1 MTIVPSFWPPQPLSQ
16 LVHTKT
22 LLGNFFQLAF
32 LPEISDGLCVY
43 EYAITPA
50 PSVLPVRARE
60 ALHKSLGGLLSQFMR
75 PTPGKVISPTQLTAA
90 AHCDLGGGVWA
101 SLIPVTKLVLRPGS
115 PEFLSLVSALIR
127 RLTDSRPHQRVGR
140 LFFDSSRR
148 EDERLQV
155 LSGFSA
161 SAGFAEGLGAF
172 LHVDTLYRAVH
183 RKNALETI
191 GSSDSQ
197 HEWRRRCENSLVIAL
212 HNNRVYRIRSV
223 RFDMTPS
230 SLFSFRDKKSNSNKD
245 ITLYDF
251 YRRFY
256 NRPIYDMHQPILE
269 AFPEKTSEKVY
280 LVPELCSL
288 TGLTEEMRKDRML
301 MQEVLQHSMVSI
313 GDRLNQ
319 CIGVATAC
327 GNVAASTLTPWGLSL
342 SKRPAEFQARQLEPV
357 EVSFGVKRYT
367 VEDGNF
373 QRHTRHGTHCPVHLQ
388 RWIAIYPDSDKSLV
402 DMWLRSMR
410 ELGGGGFGMHFDEPS
425 RIVCNGAPEEL
436 RALLLDHV
444 TADIQLVMLFTPQ
457 KDARRAY
464 ETLKQ
469 VTCTVRPCISQV
481 VKSETMRKRQS
492 IVAVVT
498 RIVMQISAKLLGP
511 LWHVNFNTIA
521 TPMMHQPCMLIGIDT
536 CQSKETRRPVLG
548 FVASLDA
555 YASHYFT
562 TSVLLDDSNLGK
574 PSYVASKIKLCMQ
587 DALEAFARH
596 NDGILPTNVVVY
608 RGSVPRSSTK
618 IVGQSEAE
626 AVLEALNETAADTWK
641 DPGRPGVE
649 TQACAYN
656 PALTYVLCVSNVTA
670 RFFQPS
676 ENGEMSSPQPGTVIE
691 SALPGSC
698 PAHTF
703 FLINQHVARGT
714 AVPTQ
719 YIVAYDS
726 SNAAAES
733 LQNLTYRLSHMYYNF
748 PGAVRLPAP
757 TQYARKLAHLVG
769 TAVQSD
775 VHPRLRETL
784 FYL

>member
-1 MTIVPSFWPPQPLSQ
+1 MTIIPSFWPPQPLSH

-22 LLGNFFQLAF
+22 LLGNFFQLTYDSPTEA
-32 LPEISDGLCVY
+32 LCVY

-50 PSVLPVRARE
+50 PASLPSRARE
-60 ALHKSLGGLLSQFMR
+60 ELHKSIASILSQFLR
-75 PTPGKVISPTQLTAA
+75 PTPGKILSPTQVTTS
-90 AHCDLGGGVWA
+90 AHFDLGGGLWA
-101 SLIPVTKLVLRPGS
+101 SLVPVTKLILRHGS
-115 PEFLSLVSALIR
+115 PEFLGLVKALVR

-140 LFFDSSRR
+140 LFFDGCRR
-148 EDERLQV
+148 EDERMQV
-155 LSGFSA
+155 LNGFSA
-161 SAGFAEGLGAF
+161 SAGYAEGLGAY

-191 GSSDSQ
+191 GNSDSQ

-212 HNNRVYRIRSV
+212 HNNRVYRVKTV
-223 RFDMTPS
+223 RFDLNPS
-230 SLFSFRDKKSNSNKD
+230 SSFPFREKKSGSIKEV
-245 ITLYDF
+245 TFSDF

-256 NRPIYDMHQPILE
+256 NRPIYDMNQPILE
-269 AFPEKTSEKVY
+269 AFPERNSESVY
-280 LVPELCSL
+280 LVPELCAL

-313 GDRLNQ
+313 GDRLKQ
-319 CIGVATAC
+319 CIGVATSCNSFGADIL
-327 GNVAASTLTPWGLSL
+327 SPWGLTL
-342 SKRPAEFQARQLEPV
+342 SKSPAEFQARQLEPV

-388 RWIAIYPDSDKSLV
+388 RWIAIYPDGDKALV

-410 ELGGGGFGMHFDEPS
+410 ELGGGGFGMHFDEPT
-425 RIVCNGAPEEL
+425 RIVCNGAPEDL

-511 LWHVNFNTIA
+511 LWHVNLNTIA
-521 TPMMHQPCMLIGIDT
+521 TPMMHQPCMLVGIDT

-555 YASHYFT
+555 FASHYFT
-562 TSVLLDDSNLGK
+562 TSVLLDDNNVGK
-574 PSYVASKIKLCMQ
+574 PSYISAKIKLCMHE
-587 DALEAFARH
+587 ALEAFARH

-608 RGSVPRSSTK
+608 RGSVPRSATK

-626 AVLEALNETAADTWK
+626 VVLGALNDTSADTWK
-641 DPGRPGVE
+641 DAGRPGVE

-670 RFFQPS
+670 RFFQPL
-676 ENGEMSSPQPGTVIE
+676 ENGQMSSPQPGTVIE
-691 SALPGSC
+691 SALPGNNSV
-698 PAHTF
+698 HSF

-719 YIVAYDS
+719 YIIAYDS
-726 SNAAAES
+726 SNSPPET

-769 TAVQSD
+769 TAVQAD